1 MKSVWRRGSLPR
13 APSGWKRSFSVLM
26 VIGITLLLVAQYNGE
41 QANASGK
48 TEGVPEAD
56 SVSAQDHAHR
66 SALSGVEGRIPG
78 SRARKPLQPGPQI
91 MAGSI
96 AMHPSSSVF
105 VDLVTPDSSYVCSA
119 VRVLPTAISSKQR
132 QLPEVSLPIPLE
144 DSRKR
149 RMQVYGGDA
158 LAFRNG
164 GGRSGGQ
171 QAPMPPFLY
180 NYYTNYYPAY
190 PSSSSAYEYPESA
203 AVERP
208 FVPSLPQP
216 YYSTSVF
223 PPSRGIPS
231 PSQMVYLPSASPGS
245 YMQPSP
251 QQAYQTQYRVVQ
263 DRNIEDPRAWQA
275 PPTPAPPP
283 PATPSPT
290 PSPPWVIS
298 PEGTV
303 RHPVTLPVGTTVTAP
318 VTIPITLPITSPS
331 LSPLTIAF
339 PLTIPGERDF
349 FPPPFR
355 PGDPSPSPPT
365 SPAPSPLPL
374 PYYPYPPYYPPSPR
388 PGPPAAPGN
397 PPDYPRPPTQPSPA
411 PPTPPIVTPPYP
423 IYPYPPYF
431 PYPPPQT
438 PAPSPSP
445 APTPPENGNPPLPSP
460 VPVRPTPTPRRPG
473 RGGGTDSSE
482 YPEDKME
489 LQRNREEESEAIPWS
504 SSDPVSTSAVKDKGV
519 RRPEEAQQQ
528 AFPLRAGTAV
538 KDGQLDITAGVVN
551 GVADETIEGQGVLA
565 SEQQGAGVEAEVFL
579 DFLGKAV
586 PPALQTV
593 PTIIP
598 TGKDVISAD
607 LSSTLRVKETT
618 PSATISKEGIN
629 INPSAFDQ
637 LMAAIVAKIDS
648 RDRSEPLFLP
658 SICPACKVDIVTYA
672 PIQMPEPDVDSFER
686 ARDQLTYLQRQ
697 RVPNGVQPARG
708 RREQGEDRAAT
719 VMASMTVEEEL
730 TDQTTN
736 EKEAATLPKSSSSE
750 QATEVHDGEDHD
762 VAGNAPVVL
771 PKITSA
777 FLEALHVAE
786 GNKTQTSEEATKRK
800 AAVVNPDTAP
810 ETEDLSSLF
819 SPVNRRRR
827 PKEFRSLS
835 RERDGTAYVR
845 NGNQTVPETYIK
857 GSIRLSA
864 TPPLKR
870 EEITQGTDDIA
881 APSVYRSRLD
891 AGDEEGTFAV
901 LFACYRPYEDVE
913 PLLMASLEVRVAN
926 EMPLHAQS

>member
-1 MKSVWRRGSLPR
+1 MANVLRRGSLPR
-13 APSGWKRSFSVLM
+13 APSGRKNSFSVLM

-41 QANASGK
+41 QANASVK
-48 TEGVPEAD
+48 TEGGPEVD
-56 SVSAQDHAHR
+56 SVSTQDHIYP
-66 SALSGVEGRIPG
+66 SAPSAVEGRIPG
-78 SRARKPLQPGPQI
+78 SRARKPLQPGSQI

-96 AMHPSSSVF
+96 AMHRSSSVF
-105 VDLVTPDSSYVCSA
+105 VDLVTPDASYVCSA
-119 VRVLPTAISSKQR
+119 VRVLPAAISSKQG
-132 QLPEVSLPIPLE
+132 QLPEVSLPIPLG

-149 RMQVYGGDA
+149 LMQVYGGDA
-158 LAFRNG
+158 WASRNG

-171 QAPMPPFLY
+171 QAPVPPFLY
-180 NYYTNYYPAY
+180 NYYANHYPAY
-190 PSSSSAYEYPESA
+190 PSSSSAYDYPESA
-203 AVERP
+203 TVERP
-208 FVPSLPQP
+208 FVPSLPQQ
-216 YYSTSVF
+216 YFSTSVF
-223 PPSRGIPS
+223 PPREVPS
-231 PSQMVYLPSASPGS
+231 PAQMVYLQGASPGP

-251 QQAYQTQYRVVQ
+251 QQAYQTQYRGAQ
-263 DRNIEDPRAWQA
+263 DRNIDDPRAWQA
-275 PPTPAPPP
+275 PPAPAPAP

-290 PSPPWVIS
+290 PFPPWAIS

-303 RHPVTLPVGTTVTAP
+303 RHPLTLPVGTTVTAP

-339 PLTIPGERDF
+339 PVTIPGARDF
-349 FPPPFR
+349 FPHPFR
-355 PGDPSPSPPT
+355 PGDPAPSPPT

-374 PYYPYPPYYPPSPR
+374 PYYPYPPYYPPSPS

-397 PPDYPRPPTQPSPA
+397 PPYYPRPPTQPDPA

-473 RGGGTDSSE
+473 RGGGTDSSD

-489 LQRNREEESEAIPWS
+489 PQRNREEGPEAIPRS
-504 SSDPVSTSAVKDKGV
+504 SSDLVSTTAVNEKGV

-528 AFPLRAGTAV
+528 VFPLRAGTAV
-538 KDGQLDITAGVVN
+538 EDGELDTMAGVVN
-551 GVADETIEGQGVLA
+551 GVADETIEGQGVPA
-565 SEQQGAGVEAEVFL
+565 SEQQGVGVDADVFL
-579 DFLGKAV
+579 DFLAKAV
-586 PPALQTV
+586 PPAPQIV
-593 PTIIP
+593 PAIIP
-598 TGKDVISAD
+598 PGKDIVSAD
-607 LSSTLRVKETT
+607 LSSPVRVKQTT
-618 PSATISKEGIN
+618 PSTAISKEGIN

-697 RVPNGVQPARG
+697 RVPQGVQPARG
-708 RREQGEDRAAT
+708 RSEQGEDRAAT
-719 VMASMTVEEEL
+719 AMESTTVDEQP
-730 TDQTTN
+730 TDQTTD
-736 EKEAATLPKSSSSE
+736 EEEAATLPTSSSSE
-750 QATEVHDGEDHD
+750 QATDVRDAKDHD
-762 VAGNAPVVL
+762 VPGNAPVVL

-786 GNKTQTSEEATKRK
+786 GNKTHTSEEATKRK

-810 ETEDLSSLF
+810 EAEDLSSFF

-835 RERDGTAYVR
+835 RERDGTSAYVR
-845 NGNQTVPETYIK
+845 NVNQTVPETYIA
-857 GSIRLSA
+857 SIGLSA

-870 EEITQGTDDIA
+870 EEITQGTDDVA
-881 APSVYRSRLD
+881 ARSVYRSRLD

-901 LFACYRPYEDVE
+901 LFACYRPDEDVE
-913 PLLMASLEVRVAN
+913 PLLMANLEVRVAN
-926 EMPLHAQS
+926 EMPLPVQS